1 MSEFIDV
8 LQRPDFI
15 ENSASTSSTRC
26 SRRSSVIL
34 ISDTGGHT
42 REPLADRIHIAI
54 NIGNIGRAIPSLAV
68 LVLMFPIFGLGFDS
82 ALFALTLLAIPP
94 ILINAVVGLRQVS
107 PQILDSAKG
116 MGLSGRQVLQGH
128 PGPDSRAHHLRRH
141 PDLGRAGGGERD
153 AGDVY
158 RRGRPGRLHSGGA
171 SSATAPPSRSPG
183 PLRGGAGDHH
193 RGRVRVPGAH
203 VHPEGASDSPKET
216 ESRQMTGEKVKN
228 KTMLIRA
235 VTALLVTAL
244 LAVTAACGGGAGG
257 GAGGGDSGGPKV
269 SVGSKK
275 FTEQILLGEMY
286 AQAFEDEGYDVTRKL
301 NLGSE
306 QVMDKSLQDGTI
318 DMYPEYTGTA
328 YVAILKKPPESYPK
342 TAKETYEQVAEFYK
356 NRKDTPM
363 QMLPPAPFENNY
375 GIVMLTKR
383 PTSWA

>member
-1 MSEFIDV
+1 
-8 LQRPDFI
+8 
-15 ENSASTSSTRC
+15 
-26 SRRSSVIL
+26 
-34 ISDTGGHT
+34 
-42 REPLADRIHIAI
+42 
-54 NIGNIGRAIPSLAV
+54 
-68 LVLMFPIFGLGFDS
+68 
-82 ALFALTLLAIPP
+82 
-94 ILINAVVGLRQVS
+94 
-107 PQILDSAKG
+107 
-116 MGLSGRQVLQGH
+116 
-128 PGPDSRAHHLRRH
+128 
-141 PDLGRAGGGERD
+141 
-153 AGDVY
+153 
-158 RRGRPGRLHSGGA
+158 
-171 SSATAPPSRSPG
+171 
-183 PLRGGAGDHH
+183 
-193 RGRVRVPGAH
+193 
-203 VHPEGASDSPKET
+203 
-216 ESRQMTGEKVKN
+216 MTGEKVKN

-318 DMYPEYTGTA
+318 DVYPEYTGTA

-342 TAKETYEQVAEFYK
+342 SAKETYEQVAEFYK

-375 GIVMLTKR
+375 GIVMLTKEANKLGIEDLSDLAEKSDQLVFSSYSEFQNR
-383 PTSWA
+383 SDGYPNMQESYPKLDFKDIKIVNDLGIRYKALAEGEADVGIGFTTDGQLASPKLKVIEDTKNIWPKYYPAPVVPQEFLDKNPDAKKIINEVSASLDAQKMRELNGAVDLEQEDYEDVARKHLEEAGIVGG